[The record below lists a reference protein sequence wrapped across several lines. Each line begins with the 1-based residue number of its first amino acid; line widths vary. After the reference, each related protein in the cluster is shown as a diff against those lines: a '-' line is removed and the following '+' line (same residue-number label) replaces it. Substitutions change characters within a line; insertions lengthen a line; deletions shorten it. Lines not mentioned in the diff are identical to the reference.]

1 MNGEAPSLWPHQQ
14 EAIDFVEA
22 LWAAGRPAAM
32 LAMAMG
38 TGKSRVA
45 VELITRHH
53 LYPALI
59 LAPKSVVPVWP
70 EQFARYSDGSPLVLA
85 LGEGSI
91 QKRAQTLSVAAQR
104 PEPLVVVSN
113 YDAAWQGGLRALL
126 LGQRWGGVV
135 ADESHRL
142 ASAGGRQSMFARE
155 LAKRT
160 ERRLALTGTPLSS
173 GPLSLYGQYRFLDT
187 SVFGTSFVQFR
198 ARYAVMGGYG
208 NHQVLR
214 YQNLD
219 ELSERMYSIAY
230 RAEAAV
236 LDLLPPIDERLECE
250 LEPAARKLYRE
261 LETEFVAE
269 LEEGTITAT
278 NTLVK
283 MLRLAQLASG
293 TLPDDDGVPRKVS
306 TAKAGA
312 LADALDA
319 LDKAEP
325 VVVFVRFRAD
335 LDAVH
340 EVARKQGRES
350 LELSGRVNELARWQA
365 GDAPVLAVQIQA
377 GGTGI
382 DLTRARYC
390 ILFSLGFSLAQYD
403 QARARLHRPGQ
414 TRHVTYIHIVAKGT
428 IDALLYRALARK
440 ANDVRSVLHPEPA
453 RDLLANAVDAALAA
467 FELPEW

>member
-1 MNGEAPSLWPHQQ
+1 M
-14 EAIDFVEA
+14 
-22 LWAAGRPAAM
+22 
-32 LAMAMG
+32 
-38 TGKSRVA
+38 
-45 VELITRHH
+45 
-53 LYPALI
+53 
-59 LAPKSVVPVWP
+59 PVWP
-70 EQFARYSDGSPLVLA
+70 EQFARYGDGSPHVLA

-91 QKRAQTLSVAAQR
+91 QKRAQTLSAAAQR
-104 PEPLVVVSN
+104 PEPLVVVCN
-113 YDAAWQGGLRALL
+113 YDAAWQGGLRTLL
-126 LGQRWGGVV
+126 LGQRWGIVV

-142 ASAGGRQSMFARE
+142 AAPGGRQSMFARE

-160 ERRLALTGTPLSS
+160 EHRLALTGTPLSS
-173 GPLSLYGQYRFLDT
+173 GPLSLYGQYRFLDP
-187 SVFGTSFVQFR
+187 SVFSGDGGNGEPRPMNFTQFR

-208 NHQVLR
+208 NHQVFGYTR
-214 YQNLD
+214 LD
-219 ELSERMYSIAY
+219 ELSAKMYTIAY

-250 LEPAARKLYRE
+250 LEPASRKLYRE

-269 LEEGTITAT
+269 LAAGGTVTTT

-283 MLRLAQLASG
+283 MLRLQQISSG
-293 TLPDDDGVPRKVS
+293 TLPDDNGVPRKVS

-319 LDKAEP
+319 LDATEP
-325 VVVFVRFRAD
+325 CVVFVRFRAD

-340 EVARKQGRES
+340 EVARKQGRAS

-414 TRHVTYIHIVAKGT
+414 TRHVTYIHIVARGT
-428 IDALLYRALARK
+428 IDDLLYRALARK
-440 ANDVRSVLHPEPA
+440 ANDVRSVLHPELA
-453 RDLLANAVDAALAA
+453 TGRDLLADAVAAALTA
-467 FELPEW
+467 FEMPEY